1 MRCFQTWFKILPVLF
16 VLMFPMHYAYGDGG
30 NLQNVKVRIGGKP
43 VAGPISSVS
52 DSQETFVPLSALP
65 LLGAKGI
72 LSLRGDT
79 VTVTWGDPQQSAVL
93 AVARPHGDTM
103 LALSDLARIFHG
115 EVVRP
120 DVTGSN
126 GKDQT
131 GTPGDTVYL
140 LAKLESVKLNS
151 RGVQVVTS
159 FPASTAQW
167 MLSEKA
173 PRTGV
178 LDLYGT
184 YLPPSFPTSIIPQQ
198 TTQLTG
204 INLSQ
209 STLTTTRI
217 SMQLDPDCSI
227 RDASGTTRGTVQI
240 SVLGGTPD
248 RIDQIA
254 TAKLGLQP
262 PTKLSGQAIA
272 STAPG
277 GATQGIS
284 STSAAGTSTQSSSSL
299 TSGST
304 TTSSAGTTTS
314 ASQDTTNSTTTITT
328 PWTLP
333 SRSGD
338 TARQDTPSSLVVT
351 SVSFWQTSDNQAH
364 LKIQTSAPVTPI
376 VHYLDNGSLQVE
388 IPGASLQLADSN
400 DANQTLSNPIVQSIQ
415 AVDEPS
421 TKPTVCITIGSNHF
435 LGFVMENI
443 QDHVTFNLRLPV
455 NATGKLAGKLVVI
468 DPGHGG
474 KDTGGTYDGYDEKNV
489 VLSVG
494 LKLRKVLES
503 MGARVVMTRDR
514 DVFIP
519 LNQRPEL
526 ANQIH
531 ADFYISLH
539 NDDCSVPNS
548 ASGTTTYYHDHDPS
562 SRAFATAVQD
572 AIVKVSGLPSRGA
585 RSDTDLYANGLA
597 VLRGSNMPAILV
609 EIAFINNDR
618 DRAKLL
624 NPNFQE
630 TVAQAIA
637 KGLRNYVEGTS
648 QTAMLI
654 QPLGS
659 TIGMVK

>member
-1 MRCFQTWFKILPVLF
+1 MRCFQTWFKFLPLLLVLICPIHSA
-16 VLMFPMHYAYGDGG
+16 LGDGG

-43 VAGPISSVS
+43 LSGPVSAVS

-79 VTVTWGDPQQSAVL
+79 VTVTWGVPQRSAVL

-120 DVTGSN
+120 DAVGSN
-126 GKDQT
+126 GKLET

-140 LAKLESVKLNS
+140 LAKIESVELNP
-151 RGVQVVTS
+151 RGVKVVTS

-167 MLSEKA
+167 MLSEK
-173 PRTGV
+173 PPKTGV

-184 YLPPSFPTSIIPQQ
+184 YLPSTFPNAITPQQ

-204 INLSQ
+204 ITLTQNN
-209 STLTTTRI
+209 LTTTRI
-217 SMQLDPDCSI
+217 ALQLNPECSI
-227 RDASGTTRGTVQI
+227 RDASGTNRGTIQI
-240 SVLGGTPD
+240 AVIGGTPD
-248 RIDQIA
+248 RIEQVA
-254 TAKLGLQP
+254 TAKWGLQP
-262 PTKLSGQAIA
+262 PTKSSGQEIA
-272 STAPG
+272 STSQAVT
-277 GATQGIS
+277 TQGGS
-284 STSAAGTSTQSSSSL
+284 SSATENNTQTSTPLTTSSTATGRVLTDPASNQTSANSTSAL
-299 TSGST
+299 
-304 TTSSAGTTTS
+304 
-314 ASQDTTNSTTTITT
+314 TT
-328 PWTLP
+328 PGTLP

-338 TARQDTPSSLVVT
+338 ATRQDNPSALVIT
-351 SVSFWQTSDNQAH
+351 SVSFWQTSDNEAH
-364 LKIQTSAPVTPI
+364 LKIEASAPVSPI

-388 IPGASLQLADSN
+388 IPGASLQLADSS
-400 DANQTLSNPIVQSIQ
+400 DASQTLSNPIVQSIQ

-421 TKPTVCITIGSNHF
+421 TKPAVCITIGSTHF

-443 QDHVTFNLRLPV
+443 HDHVTFNLRLPV

-474 KDTGGTYDGYDEKNV
+474 KDTGGTYAGYDEKNV

-514 DVFIP
+514 DIFIP
-519 LNQRPEL
+519 LNQRPGL

-531 ADFYISLH
+531 ADFFISLH

-624 NPNFQE
+624 NPSFQQ

-648 QTAMLI
+648 QTAMLT